1 MPGFCGR
8 RRPARL
14 WSLKHTP
21 RPEEHASRS
30 QAAYRARP
38 RRVLCCGQAF
48 QPRKRSAQ
56 TAPTLSGNPRA
67 RARNSRAQRSRC
79 GGPIMAIS
87 GFPGMSLR
95 FNRQRPPAAVSAF
108 RTMISGFVFFERIAA
123 ILALRSEAD
132 LMSMTPEPQKIRHPC
147 RREALRAL
155 PHARAP
161 RRYAVRV

>member
-38 RRVLCCGQAF
+38 RCVLCCGQSF
-48 QPRKRSAQ
+48 QPRKRGAQ

-87 GFPGMSLR
+87 GFPGLSLR

-147 RREALRAL
+147 QREALRAL